1 MRKVYDDTKLG
12 YIIFLTVYY
21 FIYWFVWLLIFCLV
35 ISLFSKMRVFGAL
48 KYWGLYK
55 ISIYSLTPFVICSVF
70 SSLFNL
76 GILIYVGYFLS
87 AIYNIITVNEV
98 LKNTYSVRREGE

>member
-1 MRKVYDDTKLG
+1 MTEPRTQMQNRSQPPKWQK
-12 YIIFLTVYY
+12 
-21 FIYWFVWLLIFCLV
+21 
-35 ISLFSKMRVFGAL
+35 K
-48 KYWGLYK
+48 KK
-55 ISIYSLTPFVICSVF
+55 ICSVF

-76 GILIYVGYFLS
+76 GFLIYIGYLLS